1 MSFFA
6 KAASSSSSSSSN
18 SSSNDAMSSTNK
30 KKSLSW
36 STPDVEQLADRFEN
50 AKSSPAKKG
59 AEKAKKIAV
68 KPKVKAA
75 DKGNKDKVKKTKANT
90 TASVAN
96 ATNTPINDSSNTDDL
111 LEEETPQ
118 VKNPTPKK
126 NDILKQ
132 LFQAT
137 PNVKNTTSSNDTKDD
152 GNVTQSSANE
162 DAEAKM
168 DENAE
173 QTDAILENN
182 VTNTEQKVV
191 DLTDEQ
197 VSAKDIKK
205 DNKVTKKRAK
215 KEPKAKV
222 ESKTSNKKSNV
233 ESAVEKSEVIDIS
246 NEDGANVASTETA
259 ENVEKLDANNSENN
273 NSEGQTNIVVESSA
287 PIIKKTPTKKS
298 SREKKPSVKAVK
310 SDEQIE
316 LELLENLSPE
326 ILSTINIRKEKIATL
341 ANEIV
346 ALEESVEFNDVQME
360 IPSSVDSLIAL
371 ALSYG
376 LSNSNATENT
386 EEADIAT
393 ESKNDANM
401 DVEVTE
407 NAEIPASS
415 DVLMEIASTE
425 VNVMEVATTETVV
438 VADAASEPVV
448 VADATSEPV
457 PSIVSAPEI
466 PVDILKD
473 SLYVVLARAVQGSSK
488 PLQALVIDVSNI
500 LSAIPEQLDAAIEQ
514 ASSEISV
521 EGPTLLKAMLLK
533 YADNVILGEEIKT
546 LAAREAYG
554 IRRKNAE
561 IYDCVEKQA
570 IWRWN
575 VHVPSKH
582 LTKSGLKT
590 FHDVNAIRK
599 MYGKLVKAHHDVIKA
614 LERIPYDS
622 AKVSAAEEKAS
633 KATGEYEKA
642 KEKRRE
648 MEQKKL
654 EKLAEKNREKSR
666 KQEEQEIKKREK
678 EEAAAKKAAEKG
690 KLL

>member
-6 KAASSSSSSSSN
+6 KASTSSSSSSSSN
-18 SSSNDAMSSTNK
+18 SSSNDPMSSTNK

-36 STPDVEQLADRFEN
+36 STPDDVEPPQLADRFEN

-59 AEKAKKIAV
+59 AEKAKKVPV
-68 KPKVKAA
+68 KPKVKA
-75 DKGNKDKVKKTKANT
+75 DKGNKDKGKKAKANT
-90 TASVAN
+90 TASVTN
-96 ATNTPINDSSNTDDL
+96 ATNTPNASSNTDDL

-118 VKNPTPKK
+118 NKNPTPKK
-126 NDILKQ
+126 NDILQK

-137 PNVKNTTSSNDTKDD
+137 PNVKNTSNDTKDD
-152 GNVTQSSANE
+152 GNVSQSSANE

-173 QTDAILENN
+173 QSDVILEND

-191 DLTDEQ
+191 DLTDEP
-197 VSAKDIKK
+197 VPVKDIKK
-205 DNKVTKKRAK
+205 DKKVTKKRAK

-233 ESAVEKSEVIDIS
+233 ESTVENSEVIDIS

-259 ENVEKLDANNSENN
+259 ENVEKLDANSSENN

-326 ILSTINIRKEKIATL
+326 VLSTINIRKEKIASL

-360 IPSSVDSLIAL
+360 IPSSVESLIGL

-376 LSNSNATENT
+376 LNSNAPENI
-386 EEADIAT
+386 EETDIAT

-401 DVEVTE
+401 DVEVTG
-407 NAEIPASS
+407 NAEIPVSS
-415 DVLMEIASTE
+415 DVLMEVASTE
-425 VNVMEVATTETVV
+425 LNVMEVASSETAI
-438 VADAASEPVV
+438 VADASSEPVV
-448 VADATSEPV
+448 VVDAALVPV
-457 PSIVSAPEI
+457 PSVVSAPEI

-473 SLYVVLARAVQGSSK
+473 SLYIVLARAVQGSSK

-500 LSAIPEQLDAAIEQ
+500 LSAISEQLDAAIAQ
-514 ASSEISV
+514 ASSEVSV

-533 YADNVILGEEIKT
+533 YSDNLILGEEIKT
-546 LAAREAYG
+546 LGAREAYG

-561 IYDCVEKQA
+561 VYDCVEKQA

-590 FHDVNAIRK
+590 FHDVSAIRK

-614 LERIPYDS
+614 LERIPCDS
-622 AKVSAAEEKAS
+622 VKLSTAEEKAS

-654 EKLAEKNREKSR
+654 DKLAEKNREKSR